1 MRNVVARTTVA
12 VLFAVAVVFVIAA
25 VSSPV
30 IAQEIERG
38 RQAPPNDQFIKAG
51 VPKMPNPPGPAPK
64 RELTGAWIG
73 PQNKSSDAV
82 PPMTP
87 AGEARFKLSQPKTTA
102 QPWSGNDPFRVC
114 DPLGFPRNLA
124 AVAVSSR
131 GEMWFEPVPNRMVI
145 LYGQQRVWRDVWMD
159 GRQLPAKVDAKG
171 APDSRFYG
179 YSVGHWEDDY
189 NFVVDTNGLDDR
201 TWLDEAG
208 HPHSTEARVQERY
221 TRVDQYNI
229 HLTATIDDPK
239 IYTKAWRVIDANY
252 YWIKDQDFDET
263 FCLPSDAIEYMNKVI
278 HPSGNEGSDK

>member
-1 MRNVVARTTVA
+1 MRNLVATRIMAVMFVVAA
-12 VLFAVAVVFVIAA
+12 PAL
-25 VSSPV
+25 SSTAM
-30 IAQEIERG
+30 AQERERPPV
-38 RQAPPNDQFIKAG
+38 APGFVKAG

-73 PQNKSSDAV
+73 PQNKTSDPV

-87 AGEARFKLSQPKTTA
+87 AGEARFNLNKPKSGS

-114 DPLGFPRNLA
+114 DPLGFPRNLS

-131 GEMWFEPVPNRMVI
+131 GEMWFEPVADRMVI

-189 NFVVDTNGLDDR
+189 TFVVDTTGLDER

-208 HPHSTEARVQERY
+208 HPHSAEAHVQERY

-229 HLTATIDDPK
+229 QLTATIDDPK
-239 IYTKAWRVIDANY
+239 IYTKPWQVIKANY
-252 YWIKDQDFDET
+252 YWIKNQDFDET
-263 FCLPSDAIEYMNKVI
+263 FCVPSDAIEYLNNVI
-278 HPSGNEGSDK
+278 NPSGNEGGVK